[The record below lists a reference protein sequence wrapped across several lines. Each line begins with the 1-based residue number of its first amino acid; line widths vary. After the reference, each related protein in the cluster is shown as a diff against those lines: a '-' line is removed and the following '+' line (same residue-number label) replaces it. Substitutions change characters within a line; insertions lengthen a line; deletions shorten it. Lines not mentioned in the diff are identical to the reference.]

1 MLIGVSKTLRTSYI
15 LEIISSAHSWNFLV
29 LPSFLSTPLSYF
41 LSLSL
46 PLLAL
51 SLMLHPVL
59 SLLPFSLLL
68 LSPLYFTTPPFY
80 LSVFLPSISLS
91 LSFSLSIPT
100 FSPQPPLSML
110 CYRHPL
116 GGNVPLTKLTPARRT
131 HKSPSHRRPEFFQ
144 SRNHSQYWQ
153 IHVYRQQR

>member
-41 LSLSL
+41 LSLFLSWPSL
-46 PLLAL
+46 SRFIL
-51 SLMLHPVL
+51 SFL
-59 SLLPFSLLL
+59 SFLFLFTF
-68 LSPLYFTTPPFY
+68 SPLCILLHLLFISPF
-80 LSVFLPSISLS
+80 FFPLS